1 MLKNR
6 TLLYYMT
13 ENSDSLQPTDL
24 QVNNIANKDWYKAL
38 KPFFNDLIWQYYAD
52 RVVFVDTRFKLE
64 ASDQDIINNIIRSF
78 AINLKTRDYEYEKL
92 YDTTI
97 LEYNPIWNV
106 DSVTGTIH
114 EQTYDDTTNETKS
127 GSDTLRNTGNDNIQ
141 HQGNNNVEHR
151 GHDDVEYEKDT
162 QNFVNTYDS
171 IDYTPPA
178 EFPESHTHEKDDKN
192 KTTYNSN
199 DQTNF
204 ASNDKTIYNSNHK
217 TEYGGIVDGSKNSF
231 QRDLDLV
238 IRQGNQGVTM
248 TQDMMNKEREVA
260 LFDFF
265 KKVVHDCVN
274 TCTYAVE

>member
-13 ENSDSLQPTDL
+13 ENSDSLQPTDQ
-24 QVNNIANKDWYKAL
+24 QVSNIANKDWYKAL

-52 RVVFVDTRFKLE
+52 RVVFVDTRFKLDD
-64 ASDQDIINNIIRSF
+64 SDQDIINNIIRSF

-92 YDTTI
+92 YDTTT

-106 DSVTGTIH
+106 DGVTGTIH

-151 GHDDVEYEKDT
+151 GHNDVEYEKDT

-178 EFPESHTHEKDDKN
+178 EYPESHTHEKDDKN

-199 DQTNF
+199 DKTNF

-238 IRQGNQGVTM
+238 IRQGNIGVTM
-248 TQDMMNKEREVA
+248 TQDMINKEREVA
-260 LFDFF
+260 LYDFF

>member
-24 QVNNIANKDWYKAL
+24 QVSNVATKDWYKAL

-64 ASDQDIINNIIRSF
+64 ASDQEIITNIIRSF

-106 DSVTGTIH
+106 DGVTGTIH

-192 KTTYNSN
+192 KTTFNSN
-199 DQTNF
+199 DKTNF
-204 ASNDKTIYNSNHK
+204 ASNDKTVYNSKHK

-238 IRQGNQGVTM
+238 IRQGNIGVTM
-248 TQDMMNKEREVA
+248 TQDMINKEREVA
-260 LFDFF
+260 LYDFF

>member
-13 ENSDSLQPTDL
+13 ENSDSLQPTDQ
-24 QVNNIANKDWYKAL
+24 QVSNIANKDWYKAL

-52 RVVFVDTRFKLE
+52 RVVFVDTRFKLDD
-64 ASDQDIINNIIRSF
+64 SDQDIITNIIRSF

-92 YDTTI
+92 YDTTMF
-97 LEYNPIWNV
+97 EYNPIWNV
-106 DSVTGTIH
+106 DGVTGTIH

-151 GHDDVEYEKDT
+151 GDDSVEYEKDT

-192 KTTYNSN
+192 KTTFNSN
-199 DQTNF
+199 DKTNF
-204 ASNDKTIYNSNHK
+204 ASNDKTVYNSNHK

-238 IRQGNQGVTM
+238 IRQGNIGVTM
-248 TQDMMNKEREVA
+248 TQDMINKEREVA
-260 LFDFF
+260 LYDFF

>member
-13 ENSDSLQPTDL
+13 ENSDSLRPTDQ
-24 QVNNIANKDWYKAL
+24 QVSNIATKDWYVAL
-38 KPFFNDLIWQYYAD
+38 KPFFNDLIWQYYSD

-151 GHDDVEYEKDT
+151 GDDSVEYEKDT

-178 EFPESHTHEKDDKN
+178 EYPESHTHEKDDKN
-192 KTTYNSN
+192 KTKYNSN
-199 DQTNF
+199 DKTNF
-204 ASNDKTIYNSNHK
+204 ASNDKTVYNSNHK

>member
-13 ENSDSLQPTDL
+13 ENSDSLLPTDL
-24 QVNNIANKDWYKAL
+24 QVSNISDKDWYKAL

-52 RVVFVDTRFKLE
+52 RVVFVDTRFKLD

-92 YDTTI
+92 YETTI

-106 DSVTGTIH
+106 DGVVGTIH
-114 EQTYDDTTNETKS
+114 EQTYNDTTNQTKS
-127 GSDTLRNTGNDNIQ
+127 GSDTLHHTGNDDTQ
-141 HQGNNNVEHR
+141 HR
-151 GHDDVEYEKDT
+151 GDNDLQHRGYDEVEYEKDT

-171 IDYTPPA
+171 IDYNPPA
-178 EFPESHTHEKDDKN
+178 EYPESHTHEVDDEN

-199 DQTNF
+199 DKTLFN
-204 ASNDKTIYNSNHK
+204 SNDKTIYASDEE
-217 TEYGGIVDGSKNSF
+217 TEYDSAVDGSKDSF
-231 QRDLDLV
+231 QRDLDLM
-238 IRQGNQGVTM
+238 IRQGNIGVTM
-248 TQDMMNKEREVA
+248 TQDMINKEREVA
-260 LFDFF
+260 LYDFY
-265 KKVVHDCVN
+265 KLIVHDCVN